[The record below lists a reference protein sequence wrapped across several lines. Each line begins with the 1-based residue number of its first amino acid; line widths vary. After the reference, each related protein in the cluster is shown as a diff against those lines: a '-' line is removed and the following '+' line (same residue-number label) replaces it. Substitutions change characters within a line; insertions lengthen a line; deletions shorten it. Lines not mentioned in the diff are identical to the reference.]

1 MDNFKKA
8 YDLLKAWKGDSYICG
23 LGCLEEIAHRNGLIS
38 RDELASVA
46 EKLKMSDYGKYLMEY
61 SKGK

>member
-23 LGCLEEIAHRNGLIS
+23 LGDRK
-38 RDELASVA
+38 SVV
-46 EKLKMSDYGKYLMEY
+46 
-61 SKGK
+61 

>member
-23 LGCLEEIAHRNGLIS
+23 LGCLEEIGN
-38 RDELASVA
+38 VA
-46 EKLKMSDYGKYLMEY
+46 KKMV
-61 SKGK
+61 

>member
-23 LGCLEEIAHRNGLIS
+23 LGCLEEIG
-38 RDELASVA
+38 SVA
-46 EKLKMSDYGKYLMEY
+46 KKYAGEGGSGCFQY
-61 SKGK
+61 NIYEACCGQSRCSY